1 MDTGPGASKKRKKT
15 KHIMVIIMHSK
26 EQKIQ
31 NFFFPE
37 SCRENNF
44 SNESNEDET
53 LPAGQLVIFPP
64 LSASLP
70 PFSTHFKPPSPLTK
84 LVLHTQPSHNEA
96 KVFMKV
102 TFKFFISLKVVT
114 RYSQNFHRNRRLKS
128 LEKYFREIL
137 RGIRISMRL

>member
-1 MDTGPGASKKRKKT
+1 
-15 KHIMVIIMHSK
+15 MHSK

-102 TFKFFISLKVVT
+102 IFKFFISLRLSRGT
-114 RYSQNFHRNRRLKS
+114 RKIF
-128 LEKYFREIL
+128 I
-137 RGIRISMRL
+137 GIAD

>member
-1 MDTGPGASKKRKKT
+1 MGGGNRPGSEQKRKKT
-15 KHIMVIIMHSK
+15 KTHYSDNNALKRAEKSK
-26 EQKIQ
+26 T
-31 NFFFPE
+31 FFPE

-64 LSASLP
+64 SLPPSP

-84 LVLHTQPSHNEA
+84 LVLHTQPSHIEA

-102 TFKFFISLKVVT
+102 IFKFFIPLMLSRDACKI
-114 RYSQNFHRNRRLKS
+114 F
-128 LEKYFREIL
+128 I
-137 RGIRISMRL
+137 GIAD